1 MKKVLKM
8 VDLDCANC
16 ASKMEKAISKIDG
29 VENVS
34 ISFIAQKMTLEADKT
49 KMDEII
55 KKAGYKCFLGGNI
68 GKPIF
73 TQIKDM

>member
-16 ASKMEKAISKIDG
+16 ESKMEKAISMIDG

-34 ISFIAQKMTLEADKT
+34 ISFIAQKMTLEADET
-49 KMDEII
+49 KMD
-55 KKAGYKCFLGGNI
+55 
-68 GKPIF
+68 
-73 TQIKDM
+73 